1 MWTRLPLSA
10 VPLLLLGYSE
20 PGDGECCSTVRSY
33 VECTL
38 DNPSS
43 RASIKSPYAI
53 KRQLAISRAVVLAKN
68 SNIRILTVSW
78 VTMPNTL
85 RKQHVQPFLLLEQ
98 EQKTEAAEEEAE
110 AEIAKCSFRLVNK
123 IGQGGYGSV
132 YLVQKNQGLDREA
145 FYAMKVRIWFYP
157 EGGHFSFIE
166 VLIRWW
172 YV

>member
-1 MWTRLPLSA
+1 
-10 VPLLLLGYSE
+10 
-20 PGDGECCSTVRSY
+20 
-33 VECTL
+33 
-38 DNPSS
+38 
-43 RASIKSPYAI
+43 
-53 KRQLAISRAVVLAKN
+53 
-68 SNIRILTVSW
+68 
-78 VTMPNTL
+78 MPNTL

-145 FYAMKVRIWFYP
+145 FYAMKVRTIWFYP